1 PEISFVIPLD
11 ILKVNPSNA
20 INFKFTWPENYQEPR
35 RILTIKNLKH
45 TNYDNYYGRFH
56 ALVTCDE
63 SEVEESPCEDY
74 LEQAKLRLESWTKID
89 ESTIL

>member
-1 PEISFVIPLD
+1 MS
-11 ILKVNPSNA
+11 KTPSN
-20 INFKFTWPENYQEPR
+20 TSPENYQEPR